1 MLVNRL
7 LWKHHQWNKTV
18 VAVSS
23 KAVFAQVTTNRPRW
37 MSTVM
42 SFGDGSQGALGL
54 PDSVTGPRGDA
65 YEPTRVLGLPSD
77 ITSISAGHYHSLA
90 IDSRGGLWAWGR
102 NQESQLGRDPLAP
115 RDSWNDP
122 KRVEGLDHV
131 NVCAA
136 FASGVISAA
145 IDSDGSVWVWGKS
158 KRGQLGLGKGI
169 IETVV
174 PRRVEA
180 LAGEKIVKVVE
191 VVAFLRG
198 VSTVPYWFGL
208 TLLCLRANLVSPL
221 LELRGQTGKR
231 GECSGA
237 FRYRDWK
244 CEERSRQLVSF
255 GWGHALAQTED
266 GKLLGWGY
274 SADGRI
280 GNVGEALE
288 ASPLDSNA
296 NISMNDKRFS
306 GSGLDAAEL
315 MVLEGM
321 EKEKDMQIIW
331 EPRLVEELQGVEV
344 RDIACG
350 LDHSLSMIEHVGLLA
365 YASLL
370 ILSIKFQLGRT
381 KLDLRLLPVD
391 LTAHPVS
398 IASGLGHSLAICEVP
413 SSDVEGGGM
422 SIFSWGWNQ
431 CSQLGREGP
440 ENFPSMI
447 EGWEGET
454 PVSVSGGR
462 VHSTALTSH
471 GELWVWGCGKSGR
484 LGLGSSSD
492 EAEPTLLDCL
502 EDFKVLQAVSGFD
515 HNLVLMDE

>member
-1 MLVNRL
+1 MLINRL
-7 LWKHHQWNKTV
+7 LWKHHQWNKTL

-23 KAVFAQVTTNRPRW
+23 KALFAQVTTNKPRW

-54 PDSVTGPRGDA
+54 PDSVTGPGGDA

-145 IDSDGSVWVWGKS
+145 IDSNGSVWVWGKS

-169 IETVV
+169 IETVL

-180 LAGEKIVKVVE
+180 LAGEKIVK
-191 VVAFLRG
+191 
-198 VSTVPYWFGL
+198 
-208 TLLCLRANLVSPL
+208 
-221 LELRGQTGKR
+221 
-231 GECSGA
+231 
-237 FRYRDWK
+237 
-244 CEERSRQLVSF
+244 VSF

-296 NISMNDKRFS
+296 NISMNEKRFS

-321 EKEKDMQIIW
+321 EKEKDMPIIW

-350 LDHSLSMIEHVGLLA
+350 LDHSLVLCRNGTLLSSGSNV
-365 YASLL
+365 YG
-370 ILSIKFQLGRT
+370 QLGRT

>member
-1 MLVNRL
+1 MLINRL

-23 KAVFAQVTTNRPRW
+23 KALFAQVTTNKPRW

-65 YEPTRVLGLPSD
+65 YEPARVLGLPSD

-145 IDSDGSVWVWGKS
+145 IDSNGSVWVWGKS

-180 LAGEKIVKVVE
+180 LAGEKIVK
-191 VVAFLRG
+191 
-198 VSTVPYWFGL
+198 
-208 TLLCLRANLVSPL
+208 
-221 LELRGQTGKR
+221 
-231 GECSGA
+231 
-237 FRYRDWK
+237 
-244 CEERSRQLVSF
+244 VSF

-288 ASPLDSNA
+288 ASPLDSNP

-321 EKEKDMQIIW
+321 EKEKDMPIIW

-350 LDHSLSMIEHVGLLA
+350 LDHSLVLCRNGTLLSSGSNV
-365 YASLL
+365 YG
-370 ILSIKFQLGRT
+370 QLGRT

>member
-1 MLVNRL
+1 MLINRL

-18 VAVSS
+18 VAV
-23 KAVFAQVTTNRPRW
+23 FAQVTTNKPRW

-54 PDSVTGPRGDA
+54 PDSVTGPGGDA

-102 NQESQLGRDPLAP
+102 NQESQLGRDPLSP

-145 IDSDGSVWVWGKS
+145 IDSNGSVWVWGKS

-180 LAGEKIVKVVE
+180 LAGEKIVK
-191 VVAFLRG
+191 
-198 VSTVPYWFGL
+198 
-208 TLLCLRANLVSPL
+208 
-221 LELRGQTGKR
+221 
-231 GECSGA
+231 
-237 FRYRDWK
+237 
-244 CEERSRQLVSF
+244 VSF

-321 EKEKDMQIIW
+321 EKEKDMPIIW

-350 LDHSLSMIEHVGLLA
+350 LDHSLVLCRNGTLLSSGSNV
-365 YASLL
+365 YG
-370 ILSIKFQLGRT
+370 QLGRT

>member
-1 MLVNRL
+1 MLINRL

-23 KAVFAQVTTNRPRW
+23 KALFAQVTTNKPRW

-65 YEPTRVLGLPSD
+65 YEPARVLGLPSD

-145 IDSDGSVWVWGKS
+145 IDSNGSVWVWGKS

-180 LAGEKIVKVVE
+180 LAGEKIVK
-191 VVAFLRG
+191 
-198 VSTVPYWFGL
+198 
-208 TLLCLRANLVSPL
+208 
-221 LELRGQTGKR
+221 
-231 GECSGA
+231 
-237 FRYRDWK
+237 
-244 CEERSRQLVSF
+244 VSF

-288 ASPLDSNA
+288 ASPLDSNP

-321 EKEKDMQIIW
+321 EKEKDMPIIW

-350 LDHSLSMIEHVGLLA
+350 LDHSLVLCRNGTLLSSGSNV
-365 YASLL
+365 YG
-370 ILSIKFQLGRT
+370 QLGRT
-381 KLDLRLLPVD
+381 KLDLSLLPVD

>member
-1 MLVNRL
+1 MLINRL

-23 KAVFAQVTTNRPRW
+23 KALFAQVTTNKPRW

-145 IDSDGSVWVWGKS
+145 IDSNGSVWVWGKS

-180 LAGEKIVKVVE
+180 LAGEKIVKV
-191 VVAFLRG
+191 
-198 VSTVPYWFGL
+198 
-208 TLLCLRANLVSPL
+208 
-221 LELRGQTGKR
+221 
-231 GECSGA
+231 
-237 FRYRDWK
+237 
-244 CEERSRQLVSF
+244 SF

-280 GNVGEALE
+280 GNVGETLE

-321 EKEKDMQIIW
+321 EKEKDMPIIW

-350 LDHSLSMIEHVGLLA
+350 LDHSLVLCRNGTLLSSGSNV
-365 YASLL
+365 YG
-370 ILSIKFQLGRT
+370 QLGRT

>member
-180 LAGEKIVKVVE
+180 LAGEKIVKV
-191 VVAFLRG
+191 
-198 VSTVPYWFGL
+198 
-208 TLLCLRANLVSPL
+208 
-221 LELRGQTGKR
+221 
-231 GECSGA
+231 
-237 FRYRDWK
+237 
-244 CEERSRQLVSF
+244 SF

-321 EKEKDMQIIW
+321 EKEKDMPIIW

-350 LDHSLSMIEHVGLLA
+350 LDHSLVLCCNGTLLSSGSNV
-365 YASLL
+365 YG
-370 ILSIKFQLGRT
+370 QLGRT

>member
-180 LAGEKIVKVVE
+180 LAGEKIVKV
-191 VVAFLRG
+191 
-198 VSTVPYWFGL
+198 
-208 TLLCLRANLVSPL
+208 
-221 LELRGQTGKR
+221 
-231 GECSGA
+231 
-237 FRYRDWK
+237 
-244 CEERSRQLVSF
+244 SF

-288 ASPLDSNA
+288 ESPLDSNA

-321 EKEKDMQIIW
+321 EKEKDMPIIW

-350 LDHSLSMIEHVGLLA
+350 LDHSLVLCC
-365 YASLL
+365 
-370 ILSIKFQLGRT
+370 
-381 KLDLRLLPVD
+381 
-391 LTAHPVS
+391 
-398 IASGLGHSLAICEVP
+398 LGHSLAICEVP

-492 EAEPTLLDCL
+492 EAEPTFLDCL

>member
-1 MLVNRL
+1 
-7 LWKHHQWNKTV
+7 
-18 VAVSS
+18 
-23 KAVFAQVTTNRPRW
+23 

-180 LAGEKIVKVVE
+180 LAGEKIVKV
-191 VVAFLRG
+191 
-198 VSTVPYWFGL
+198 
-208 TLLCLRANLVSPL
+208 
-221 LELRGQTGKR
+221 
-231 GECSGA
+231 
-237 FRYRDWK
+237 
-244 CEERSRQLVSF
+244 SF

-321 EKEKDMQIIW
+321 EKEKDMPIIW

-350 LDHSLSMIEHVGLLA
+350 LDHSLVLCC
-365 YASLL
+365 
-370 ILSIKFQLGRT
+370 
-381 KLDLRLLPVD
+381 
-391 LTAHPVS
+391 
-398 IASGLGHSLAICEVP
+398 LGHSLAICEVP

>member
-23 KAVFAQVTTNRPRW
+23 KALFAQVTTNRPRW

-122 KRVEGLDHV
+122 KRVEGLDYV

-180 LAGEKIVKVVE
+180 LAGEKIVK
-191 VVAFLRG
+191 
-198 VSTVPYWFGL
+198 
-208 TLLCLRANLVSPL
+208 
-221 LELRGQTGKR
+221 
-231 GECSGA
+231 
-237 FRYRDWK
+237 
-244 CEERSRQLVSF
+244 VSF

-306 GSGLDAAEL
+306 GSGLDAAKL

-321 EKEKDMQIIW
+321 EKEKDMPIIW

-350 LDHSLSMIEHVGLLA
+350 LDHSLVLCC
-365 YASLL
+365 
-370 ILSIKFQLGRT
+370 
-381 KLDLRLLPVD
+381 
-391 LTAHPVS
+391 
-398 IASGLGHSLAICEVP
+398 LGHSLAICEVP

>member
-54 PDSVTGPRGDA
+54 PDSVIGPRGDA

-180 LAGEKIVKVVE
+180 LAGEKIVKV
-191 VVAFLRG
+191 
-198 VSTVPYWFGL
+198 
-208 TLLCLRANLVSPL
+208 
-221 LELRGQTGKR
+221 
-231 GECSGA
+231 
-237 FRYRDWK
+237 
-244 CEERSRQLVSF
+244 SF

-321 EKEKDMQIIW
+321 EKEKDMPIIW

-350 LDHSLSMIEHVGLLA
+350 LDHSLVLCC
-365 YASLL
+365 
-370 ILSIKFQLGRT
+370 
-381 KLDLRLLPVD
+381 
-391 LTAHPVS
+391 
-398 IASGLGHSLAICEVP
+398 LGHSLAICEVP